1 MRDCHDEVGDEFD
14 EHGSK
19 TDGNR
24 KADENKECVK
34 FFIIL
39 FHKYFSFYIYFIT
52 ISMQATLYVK
62 KKEQAHRPDLKKRNF
77 LNIILFIYFFFSS
90 LYQLKYF
97 IFY

>member
-34 FFIIL
+34 FFVIP
-39 FHKYFSFYIYFIT
+39 FHKYLSFYIYFIT

-62 KKEQAHRPDLKKRNF
+62 KKEQAHRPALKKRNV
-77 LNIILFIYFFFSS
+77 LNIILIIYFLYTPLVEFFSS
-90 LYQLKYF
+90 
-97 IFY
+97 IF

>member
-34 FFIIL
+34 FFVIP
-39 FHKYFSFYIYFIT
+39 FHKYLSFYIYFIT
-52 ISMQATLYVK
+52 ISMQVIPYVKK
-62 KKEQAHRPDLKKRNF
+62 KKEQAHRPALKKRNV
-77 LNIILFIYFFFSS
+77 LNIILIIYL
-90 LYQLKYF
+90 LYTPLDALCAS
-97 IFY
+97 IF